1 MKEVMVKIP
10 ENRFDFFMELVR
22 QLGIEATPH
31 ETIPKAHQAIV
42 RERIKASDE
51 MPEKLL
57 DWEEIQDKFNRAG
70 DKT

>member
-1 MKEVMVKIP
+1 MREVMVKIP

-22 QLGIEATPH
+22 QLGIEATAR
-31 ETIPKAHQAIV
+31 ETIPEAHQAIV

-57 DWEEIQDKFNRAG
+57 DWEEIQDKFNLG
-70 DKT
+70 